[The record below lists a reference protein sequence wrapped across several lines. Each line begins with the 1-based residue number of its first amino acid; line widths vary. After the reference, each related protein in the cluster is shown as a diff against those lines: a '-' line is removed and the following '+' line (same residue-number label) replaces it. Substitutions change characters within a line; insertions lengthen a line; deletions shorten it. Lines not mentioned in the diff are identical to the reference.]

1 MNFLVE
7 HIQSCTLIRAPR
19 EVCSLLVLMLSLVP
33 TCEKFRQTFMG
44 YGYMFCNTSSF
55 EEHIH
60 VAIEFNMSYVC

>member
-7 HIQSCTLIRAPR
+7 HIQSYTLTRAPR

-33 TCEKFRQTFMG
+33 TCEKFRQTFMAL
-44 YGYMFCNTSSF
+44 FCNMSSF

-60 VAIEFNMSYVC
+60 VAIEFNMSYIC